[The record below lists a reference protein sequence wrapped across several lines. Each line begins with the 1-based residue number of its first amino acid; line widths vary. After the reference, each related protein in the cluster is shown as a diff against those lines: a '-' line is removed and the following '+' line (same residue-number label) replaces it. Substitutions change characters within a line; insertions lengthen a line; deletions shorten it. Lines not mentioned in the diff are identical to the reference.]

1 MKNGKSILLCGA
13 SGLVGSECLKLLLAD
28 PAFSRVVTIGRRPLA
43 PEIAATANAA
53 KLEHHVIDFDHL
65 DRYADL
71 LRVDQIICALGT
83 TIKQAGSEERFRQV
97 DFGYPLALAQLG
109 AEQSATHFLLV
120 SAIGANARSRLFYN
134 RVKGEL
140 EQEVCALPYRSITI
154 VRPSL
159 LLGERAEFRVGEE
172 IGKRFAFLFPSKYKP
187 VPARTVAAAMVAAA
201 REDQPGR
208 RVLEP
213 AQIHAIAD
221 NARLLK
227 VRAGQ

>member
-1 MKNGKSILLCGA
+1 MKKKKSILLCGA
-13 SGLVGSECLKLLLAD
+13 SGLVGGECLKLLLAD
-28 PAFSRVVTIGRRPLA
+28 PAVSRVVTIGRRPLA
-43 PEIAATANAA
+43 PEIAATGDAA

-97 DFGYPLALAQLG
+97 DFGYPLALARLG
-109 AEQSATHFLLV
+109 AQQGAAHFLLV
-120 SAIGANARSRLFYN
+120 SAVGANARSRFFYN

-159 LLGERAEFRVGEE
+159 LLGERAEFRLGEE
-172 IGKRFAFLFPSKYKP
+172 IGKRLAFLFPSKYKP
-187 VPARTVAAAMVAAA
+187 VLARTVATAMVAAA

-208 RVLEP
+208 RMMEP
-213 AQIHAIAD
+213 AQIHAIAE

-227 VRAGQ
+227 ERAG